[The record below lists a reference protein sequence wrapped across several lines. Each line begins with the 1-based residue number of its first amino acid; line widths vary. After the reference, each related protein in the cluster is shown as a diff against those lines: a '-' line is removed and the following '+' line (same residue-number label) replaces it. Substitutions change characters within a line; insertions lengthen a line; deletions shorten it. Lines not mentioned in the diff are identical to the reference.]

1 MKLELGGIDTAT
13 TPKGAV
19 MANGHIARYASECKH
34 SRLLLGEPYCPHHTI
49 PIRTCRTYRSGCFIF
64 IKCFVVYWQ
73 THVFVPFYP
82 ISNEKMNGM
91 LFNCDVEHLFCS
103 ASAIYGYLTFAKK
116 MPPLIV
122 WIIGDIM

>member
-1 MKLELGGIDTAT
+1 MRNLFNLKTWH
-13 TPKGAV
+13 
-19 MANGHIARYASECKH
+19 NRHILLCH
-34 SRLLLGEPYCPHHTI
+34 SHSHHTI
-49 PIRTCRTYRSGCFIF
+49 TIRTCLTYRSGWFIF
-64 IKCFVVYWQ
+64 TNHFVVYWQ
-73 THVFVPFYP
+73 TQIFVPFYP

-122 WIIGDIM
+122 WIIGGVM